1 MMKSFLRHLLTVG
14 WLIYAAP
21 LMAQSASNENDCLL
35 CDEAAQLIERFKLR
49 EDAQP
54 VRERENW
61 RAPQKILTGFN
72 ERFADMVRAVAPDA
86 DVVYAKNEAEL
97 LSHIEDADVYL
108 GDCTPELMER
118 GVNLRWVQTPFA
130 GANKCT
136 SEPAFLERNILL
148 TNMQRIYGPPIG
160 QHAIALMLALAN
172 RLPEFNAEQDAGEW
186 TGFMNPFQRGGR
198 LEVAGKTLLVV
209 GLGGIGTEIA
219 WRAHGLGMRVI
230 ATRRSSREGP
240 EFVDYV
246 GLADELLQLATEAHV
261 IASALPL
268 TNETTGL
275 FDEEFFSA
283 VPEGALFINVG
294 RGESV
299 VTDDL
304 LAALESGRIGGA
316 GLDVTDPEPLPP
328 GHPLW
333 TAPNTILT
341 PHVANGT
348 RVSISRAV
356 AIVMENLRRYVAGR
370 PMLNVVDVERGY

>member
-1 MMKSFLRHLLTVG
+1 MTRIISVYLMLVGLLVF
-14 WLIYAAP
+14 AAP
-21 LMAQSASNENDCLL
+21 LMAQPSPAESSCILCNE
-35 CDEAAQLIERFKLR
+35 AQQLIERFSLR
-49 EDAQP
+49 EEQQP
-54 VRERENW
+54 VRDRDNW
-61 RAPQKILTGFN
+61 RPPEKIVTNFN
-72 ERFADMVRAVAPDA
+72 EQFANMVRATSPNSIVVNANSEEDLRAEIVDA
-86 DVVYAKNEAEL
+86 D
-97 LSHIEDADVYL
+97 IYL
-108 GDCTPELMER
+108 GDCTAEIMEH
-118 GVNLRWVQTPFA
+118 GKNLRWVQTPFA

-136 SEPAFLERNILL
+136 AESAFLERDILL

-186 TGFMNPFQRGGR
+186 TGLMNPFQRSGR
-198 LEVAGKTLLVV
+198 VELEGKTLLVA

-219 WRAHGLGMRVI
+219 WRAHGLGMRVV

-246 GLADELLQLATEAHV
+246 GLSDELHQLASEADV

-268 TNETTGL
+268 TTETTGL
-275 FDEEFFSA
+275 FDEEFFNTLQ
-283 VPEGALFINVG
+283 EGALFINVG

-304 LAALESGRIGGA
+304 VAALESGQLGGV

-333 TAPNTILT
+333 TVPNAILT
-341 PHVANGT
+341 PHVANGSSL
-348 RVSISRAV
+348 SIQRAV
-356 AIVMENLRRYVAGR
+356 TVVLENLRRYAAGK
-370 PMLNVVDVERGY
+370 PMLNVVDVARGY